1 MERPTV
7 LVVEDDAGLRLALEH
22 GLAAEG
28 FDVAVASDA
37 GTGCERAAAVRPDV
51 VLLDWGLA
59 EGDGG
64 PAACERLREAH
75 PHGHVVMLTGRS
87 DAESERAALQAG
99 ARAFLVKGIGLG
111 DLANELRRLLA
122 AG

>member
-1 MERPTV
+1 MSAKV
-7 LVVEDDAGLRLALEH
+7 LVVEDDPGLRLALEH

-28 FDVAVASDA
+28 FTVEAVSDA
-37 GTGCERAAAVRPDV
+37 GRACGSDAPDV

-64 PAACERLREAH
+64 PTACRQLCDAH
-75 PHGHVVMLTGRS
+75 PRARVVMLTGRS
-87 DAESERAALQAG
+87 DPADERAALDAG
-99 ARAFLVKGIGLG
+99 ADAFLVKGIALE
-111 DLANELRRLLA
+111 DLAARLRGVLG